1 MDEKTIARF
10 WSKVDRRGP
19 DECWEWRAYRM
30 PNGYGQM
37 GIGRKVFS
45 AHRLAYCIGAS
56 VDLPAI
62 ADWCVMHSCD
72 NRGCVNPSHLSLGTY
87 RDNNSDMDA
96 KGRRGVVRGEIAGRA
111 KLTEHDVKAIRAAR
125 AAGAKV
131 VPLAKTYGVYYTT
144 IIAIAKR
151 KSWKHIP

>member
-19 DECWEWRAYRM
+19 DECWEWQAYRM

-37 GIGRKVFS
+37 GIGRKVFT
-45 AHRLAYCIGAS
+45 AHRLAYCIGAKVEVAS
-56 VDLPAI
+56 I
-62 ADWCVMHSCD
+62 REWCVMHSCD

-87 RDNNSDMDA
+87 LDNNADMTA
-96 KGRRGVVRGEIAGRA
+96 KGRRVVLRGEAAGRA
-111 KLTEHDVKAIRAAR
+111 KLTESDVRAIRIAR
-125 AAGAKV
+125 AAGAKL

-144 IIAIAKR
+144 IIAIVTR
-151 KSWKHIP
+151 KSWSHI